1 MPTSAAARVWT
12 DPDVL
17 SSSPARSSPSL
28 ILEPRVSA
36 PARPADVVEALVER
50 ARSEGRLSLDQLR
63 TSFDAA
69 GIGPTEA
76 RAVLRE
82 LSEQGAVVM
91 SDDLAAAKPVRTRR
105 AAAKSPSTKPSVA
118 RPAKRAAGPQET
130 RPAGRT
136 VADGPAVEPLVE
148 EHTVSV
154 QTAPDLVVDLTAVEA
169 TAAAAPAKPAR
180 SRAKAAPKAAVAAPA
195 KAVPAK
201 QTKAEAEAAV
211 LEAAQPDGDTVF
223 AEPVAAPV
231 VVAEEDK
238 PLALD
243 EPPPGID
250 LVKAYLREIGRVAL
264 LTAEMEVDL
273 AKRIEAGLFATE
285 KLRQH
290 NAGETKI
297 PAAMRRDLVEIERDG
312 EVAKRHLLEAN
323 LRLVVSLAK
332 RYQGRG
338 LDLLD
343 LVQEGNLGLVR
354 AVEKFDYAKGYKF
367 STYATWWIRQALQ
380 RALADQG
387 RTIRVPVHMAE
398 LITKVTRTRRDLTQ
412 SLGREPLSEELGE
425 PLGMT
430 AEKVEEILRY
440 GRDTLSLHAPVGDDD
455 AVLGD
460 FIHDTDSLDP
470 QAAVEMQMLQG
481 QLSEVLD
488 SLPERSAI
496 VMRMRFGL
504 EDGRA
509 RTLDEVGRHLGL
521 TRERIRQI
529 ERDTL
534 AEIRAGG
541 RADALRE
548 YVA

>member
-1 MPTSAAARVWT
+1 M
-12 DPDVL
+12 
-17 SSSPARSSPSL
+17 
-28 ILEPRVSA
+28 
-36 PARPADVVEALVER
+36 
-50 ARSEGRLSLDQLR
+50 
-63 TSFDAA
+63 
-69 GIGPTEA
+69 
-76 RAVLRE
+76 
-82 LSEQGAVVM
+82 
-91 SDDLAAAKPVRTRR
+91 
-105 AAAKSPSTKPSVA
+105 
-118 RPAKRAAGPQET
+118 
-130 RPAGRT
+130 
-136 VADGPAVEPLVE
+136 
-148 EHTVSV
+148 
-154 QTAPDLVVDLTAVEA
+154 
-169 TAAAAPAKPAR
+169 
-180 SRAKAAPKAAVAAPA
+180 
-195 KAVPAK
+195 
-201 QTKAEAEAAV
+201 

-285 KLRQH
+285 KLRLH
-290 NAGETKI
+290 NVGEAKL

-412 SLGREPLSEELGE
+412 SLGREPSSEEIGE
-425 PLGMT
+425 PLSMT
-430 AEKVEEILRY
+430 AEKVEEILRH
-440 GRDTLSLHAPVGDDD
+440 GRDTLSLQAPVGDDE

-460 FIHDTDSLDP
+460 FITDVDSIDP
-470 QAAVEMQMLQG
+470 QAAVETQMLHG

-504 EDGRA
+504 EDGRP

>member
-1 MPTSAAARVWT
+1 M
-12 DPDVL
+12 
-17 SSSPARSSPSL
+17 
-28 ILEPRVSA
+28 SA
-36 PARPADVVEALVER
+36 PARSADAVVEALV
-50 ARSEGRLSLDQLR
+50 ARSRTEGGLSMDQLR
-63 TSFDAA
+63 TAFDDA
-69 GIGPTEA
+69 GIGPSEA
-76 RAVLRE
+76 RSVLRQ
-82 LSEQGAVVM
+82 LSEQGAVLGT
-91 SDDLAAAKPVRTRR
+91 DEPTARARRTK
-105 AAAKSPSTKPSVA
+105 ASAA
-118 RPAKRAAGPQET
+118 RPAKRATGPQET

-136 VADGPAVEPLVE
+136 VTSGSPTEMQVETPAEEPDVTLTTTDTTAAEAVLAPAAKKAPAKKAAAKRAPVKKAVAVETAAVKEPVRKQTKE
-148 EHTVSV
+148 E
-154 QTAPDLVVDLTAVEA
+154 
-169 TAAAAPAKPAR
+169 AAAAI
-180 SRAKAAPKAAVAAPA
+180 
-195 KAVPAK
+195 
-201 QTKAEAEAAV
+201 AEAA
-211 LEAAQPDGDTVF
+211 LPDSDTVF
-223 AEPVAAPV
+223 AEPAAPV
-231 VVAEEDK
+231 VVSEEDK

-273 AKRIEAGLFATE
+273 AKRIEAGLFGTE
-285 KLRQH
+285 KMRQVSV
-290 NAGETKI
+290 GELKLA
-297 PAAMRRDLVEIERDG
+297 AAMKRDLAEIIKDG
-312 EVAKRHLLEAN
+312 DVAKRHLLEAN

-412 SLGREPLSEELGE
+412 SLGREPSTEELGE

-430 AEKVEEILRY
+430 AAKVEEILRH
-440 GRDTLSLHAPVGDDD
+440 GRDTLSLQAPVGDDE

-460 FIHDTDSLDP
+460 FITDTDSIDP
-470 QAAVEMQMLQG
+470 QAAVETQMLHG

-504 EDGRA
+504 EDGRP

>member
-1 MPTSAAARVWT
+1 M
-12 DPDVL
+12 
-17 SSSPARSSPSL
+17 
-28 ILEPRVSA
+28 SA

-50 ARSEGRLSLDQLR
+50 ARTEGRLSLEQLR

-76 RAVLRE
+76 RGVLRE

-91 SDDLAAAKPVRTRR
+91 SDDLAAVKPVRARR
-105 AAAKSPSTKPSVA
+105 AATKPSSTKPSVA
-118 RPAKRAAGPQET
+118 RPAGRASGPQET

-136 VADGPAVEPLVE
+136 VADGTAVEPLVE
-148 EHTVSV
+148 ESSVSV
-154 QTAPDLVVDLTAVEA
+154 QTAPDLVVDLTVDEASLAPTAVP
-169 TAAAAPAKPAR
+169 AAAPAVTPRPAR
-180 SRAKAAPKAAVAAPA
+180 SRAKAAPKTAAKDAAAAAAKPA
-195 KAVPAK
+195 PVK

-211 LEAAQPDGDTVF
+211 LEAAQPEGDTVF

-231 VVAEEDK
+231 VVADEDK

-290 NAGETKI
+290 NVGETKI

-398 LITKVTRTRRDLTQ
+398 LIAKVTRTRRDLTQ
-412 SLGREPLSEELGE
+412 SLGREPSSEEIGE
-425 PLGMT
+425 PLAMT
-430 AEKVEEILRY
+430 ADKVEEILRH
-440 GRDTLSLHAPVGDDD
+440 GRDTLSLQAPVGDDE

-460 FIHDTDSLDP
+460 FITDVDSIDP
-470 QAAVEMQMLQG
+470 QAAVETQMLHG

-504 EDGRA
+504 EDGRP
-509 RTLDEVGRHLGL
+509 RTLDEVGRFLGL

>member
-1 MPTSAAARVWT
+1 MP
-12 DPDVL
+12 
-17 SSSPARSSPSL
+17 
-28 ILEPRVSA
+28 A
-36 PARPADVVEALVER
+36 PARPADVVETLV
-50 ARSEGRLSLDQLR
+50 ARSQSEGPLSLGQLR
-63 TSFDAA
+63 SAFDAA
-69 GIGPTEA
+69 GIGPAEA
-76 RAVLRE
+76 RTVLRS
-82 LSEQGAVVM
+82 LSEQGAVL
-91 SDDLAAAKPVRTRR
+91 DAEAERPAARARRT
-105 AAAKSPSTKPSVA
+105 TKTSVA
-118 RPAKRAAGPQET
+118 RPAKRLAGPQET

-136 VADGPAVEPLVE
+136 VPTHSADPSGEDNAVP
-148 EHTVSV
+148 T
-154 QTAPDLVVDLTAVEA
+154 QTAP
-169 TAAAAPAKPAR
+169 
-180 SRAKAAPKAAVAAPA
+180 KAAPKAAAKAAAKVATPAAPA
-195 KAVPAK
+195 AAKPVKAAPK
-201 QTKAEAEAAV
+201 QTKEEAAAAVAEAA
-211 LEAAQPDGDTVF
+211 LPEGDTVF
-223 AEPVAAPV
+223 AEPAAAPPV
-231 VVAEEDK
+231 VLDEDK

-264 LTAEMEVDL
+264 LTAELEVDL

-290 NAGETKI
+290 AAGETKI
-297 PAAMRRDLVEIERDG
+297 PAAMRRDLVEIEKDG
-312 EVAKRHLLEAN
+312 EIAKRHLLEAN

-412 SLGREPLSEELGE
+412 SLGREPSSEEIGE
-425 PLGMT
+425 PLAMT
-430 AEKVEEILRY
+430 AEKVEEILRH
-440 GRDTLSLHAPVGDDD
+440 GRDTLSLQAPVGDDE

-460 FIHDTDSLDP
+460 FIHDVDSIDP
-470 QAAVEMQMLQG
+470 QAAVETQMLHG

-504 EDGRA
+504 DDGKP
-509 RTLDEVGRHLGL
+509 RTLDEVGRFLGL

>member
-1 MPTSAAARVWT
+1 M
-12 DPDVL
+12 
-17 SSSPARSSPSL
+17 
-28 ILEPRVSA
+28 ILEPLVSA
-36 PARPADVVEALVER
+36 PARPTDVVEALVER
-50 ARSEGRLSLDQLR
+50 ARSEGRLSLEQLR

-118 RPAKRAAGPQET
+118 RPAKRASGPQET

-136 VADGPAVEPLVE
+136 VADGTAVELLVE
-148 EHTVSV
+148 EPSLSV
-154 QTAPDLVVDLTAVEA
+154 QTAQTTPDLVVDLTAVEG
-169 TAAAAPAKPAR
+169 TAAVAAAPAKR
-180 SRAKAAPKAAVAAPA
+180 TRAKAAPKAAPKAAAAVVAAPA
-195 KAVPAK
+195 KATK

-285 KLRQH
+285 KLRLH
-290 NAGETKI
+290 NVGEAKL

-412 SLGREPLSEELGE
+412 SLGREPSSEEIGE
-425 PLGMT
+425 PLSMT
-430 AEKVEEILRY
+430 AEKVEEILRH
-440 GRDTLSLHAPVGDDD
+440 GRDTLSLQAPVGDDE

-460 FIHDTDSLDP
+460 FITDVDSIDP
-470 QAAVEMQMLQG
+470 QAAVETQMLHG

-504 EDGRA
+504 EDGRP

>member
-1 MPTSAAARVWT
+1 LT
-12 DPDVL
+12 
-17 SSSPARSSPSL
+17 
-28 ILEPRVSA
+28 A
-36 PARPADVVEALVER
+36 PARPADVVETLVAR
-50 ARSEGRLSLDQLR
+50 SRSEGPLSLEQLR
-63 TSFDAA
+63 SAFDAA
-69 GIGPTEA
+69 GIGPAEA
-76 RAVLRE
+76 RSVLRS
-82 LSEQGAVVM
+82 LSEQGAVLG
-91 SDDLAAAKPVRTRR
+91 SEQERPALRARRT
-105 AAAKSPSTKPSVA
+105 TKTSGA
-118 RPAKRAAGPQET
+118 RPAKRVAGPQET

-136 VADGPAVEPLVE
+136 VPTSSADPSGEDIAVP
-148 EHTVSV
+148 S
-154 QTAPDLVVDLTAVEA
+154 QTIAKPKA
-169 TAAAAPAKPAR
+169 TAA
-180 SRAKAAPKAAVAAPA
+180 SKAAVKAAV
-195 KAVPAK
+195 KPAK
-201 QTKAEAEAAV
+201 QTKEEAAAAVAEAA
-211 LEAAQPDGDTVF
+211 LPEGDTVF
-223 AEPVAAPV
+223 AEPATAAV
-231 VVAEEDK
+231 VVPDEDK

-297 PAAMRRDLVEIERDG
+297 PAAMRRDLVEIEKDG
-312 EVAKRHLLEAN
+312 EIAKRHLLEAN

-412 SLGREPLSEELGE
+412 SLGREPTSEEIGE
-425 PLGMT
+425 PLAMT
-430 AEKVEEILRY
+430 AEKVEEILRH
-440 GRDTLSLHAPVGDDD
+440 GRDTLSLQAPVGDDE

-460 FIHDTDSLDP
+460 FIHDVDSIDP
-470 QAAVEMQMLQG
+470 QAAVETQMLHG

-504 EDGRA
+504 EDGRP
-509 RTLDEVGRHLGL
+509 RTLDEVGRFLGL

>member
-1 MPTSAAARVWT
+1 M
-12 DPDVL
+12 
-17 SSSPARSSPSL
+17 
-28 ILEPRVSA
+28 SA
-36 PARPADVVEALVER
+36 PARPADVVETLV
-50 ARSEGRLSLDQLR
+50 ARSQSEGPLSLEQLR
-63 TSFDAA
+63 SAFDAA
-69 GIGPTEA
+69 GIGPAEA
-76 RAVLRE
+76 RTVLRS
-82 LSEQGAVVM
+82 LSEQGAV
-91 SDDLAAAKPVRTRR
+91 LGEGAERPAARARRT
-105 AAAKSPSTKPSVA
+105 TKTSVA
-118 RPAKRAAGPQET
+118 RPAKRASGPQEK
-130 RPAGRT
+130 RPVGRT
-136 VADGPAVEPLVE
+136 VPTSA
-148 EHTVSV
+148 SV
-154 QTAPDLVVDLTAVEA
+154 DPSGEDTAVPSQTIASPKAPAASPAGKVAKPVKQTKEE
-169 TAAAAPAKPAR
+169 AAAA
-180 SRAKAAPKAAVAAPA
+180 V
-195 KAVPAK
+195 
-201 QTKAEAEAAV
+201 AEAA
-211 LEAAQPDGDTVF
+211 LPDGDTVF
-223 AEPVAAPV
+223 AEPAAAPV
-231 VVAEEDK
+231 VVPDEDK

-264 LTAEMEVDL
+264 LTAELEVDL
-273 AKRIEAGLFATE
+273 AKRIEAGLFATY
-285 KLRQH
+285 KLSQH
-290 NAGETKI
+290 ASGEAKI
-297 PAAMRRDLVEIERDG
+297 PAAMRRDLVEIEKDG
-312 EVAKRHLLEAN
+312 EIAKRHLLEAN

-412 SLGREPLSEELGE
+412 SLGREPSSEEIGE
-425 PLGMT
+425 PLAMT
-430 AEKVEEILRY
+430 AEKVEEILRH
-440 GRDTLSLHAPVGDDD
+440 GRDTLSLQAPVGDDE

-460 FIHDTDSLDP
+460 FIHDVDSIDP
-470 QAAVEMQMLQG
+470 QAAVETQMLHG

-504 EDGRA
+504 EDGRP
-509 RTLDEVGRHLGL
+509 RTLDEVGRFLGL

>member
-1 MPTSAAARVWT
+1 MSA
-12 DPDVL
+12 P
-17 SSSPARSSPSL
+17 RSS
-28 ILEPRVSA
+28 
-36 PARPADVVEALVER
+36 
-50 ARSEGRLSLDQLR
+50 
-63 TSFDAA
+63 
-69 GIGPTEA
+69 
-76 RAVLRE
+76 
-82 LSEQGAVVM
+82 
-91 SDDLAAAKPVRTRR
+91 R
-105 AAAKSPSTKPSVA
+105 AAAPKAATKASPKSNAKSKPA
-118 RPAKRAAGPQET
+118 DRPATRPTATEAT
-130 RPAGRT
+130 RPAGR
-136 VADGPAVEPLVE
+136 
-148 EHTVSV
+148 S
-154 QTAPDLVVDLTAVEA
+154 TAP
-169 TAAAAPAKPAR
+169 AAAEP
-180 SRAKAAPKAAVAAPA
+180 
-195 KAVPAK
+195 VPV
-201 QTKAEAEAAV
+201 E
-211 LEAAQPDGDTVF
+211 GDTVF
-223 AEPVAAPV
+223 PEPVAPAAP
-231 VVAEEDK
+231 VAEEDV

-243 EPPPGID
+243 EAPPGID

-273 AKRIEAGLFATE
+273 AKRVEAGLFANE
-285 KLRQH
+285 KLRAH
-290 NAGETKI
+290 TDGEVKI
-297 PAAMRRDLVEIERDG
+297 PIAMRRDLAEIVIDG
-312 EVAKRHLLEAN
+312 ERAKRHLLEAN

-412 SLGREPLSEELGE
+412 TLGREPTSEELGE
-425 PLGMT
+425 PLGIT
-430 AEKVEEILRY
+430 PEKIEEILRY
-440 GRDTLSLHAPVGDDD
+440 GRDTLSLQAPVGDDD

-460 FIHDTDSLDP
+460 FITDTDSVDP
-470 QAAVEMQMLQG
+470 QMAVETQMLQG
-481 QLSEVLD
+481 QLSEVLEA
-488 SLPERSAI
+488 LPERSAI
-496 VMRMRFGL
+496 VMKMRFGL
-504 EDGRA
+504 VDGRP

-541 RADALRE
+541 RADGLRE

>member
-1 MPTSAAARVWT
+1 MP
-12 DPDVL
+12 
-17 SSSPARSSPSL
+17 
-28 ILEPRVSA
+28 A
-36 PARPADVVEALVER
+36 PARPADVVETLVARAER
-50 ARSEGRLSLDQLR
+50 EGRLTLAQLR
-63 TSFDAA
+63 TVFDDA
-69 GIGPTEA
+69 GIGPAQA
-76 RAVLRE
+76 RAVLKS
-82 LSEQGAVVM
+82 LSEAGAVLESEEAPRRTAV
-91 SDDLAAAKPVRTRR
+91 SAKKTAAKP
-105 AAAKSPSTKPSVA
+105 AAKK
-118 RPAKRAAGPQET
+118 RPVKRVAGPQES

-136 VADGPAVEPLVE
+136 V
-148 EHTVSV
+148 TS
-154 QTAPDLVVDLTAVEA
+154 TAPAQGTS
-169 TAAAAPAKPAR
+169 APAEASVSEGHDAPATPTQTDT
-180 SRAKAAPKAAVAAPA
+180 APEADVPTPQTTAPAAVADADDENA
-195 KAVPAK
+195 
-201 QTKAEAEAAV
+201 
-211 LEAAQPDGDTVF
+211 
-223 AEPVAAPV
+223 
-231 VVAEEDK
+231 

-243 EPPPGID
+243 EAPPGID
-250 LVKAYLREIGRVAL
+250 LVKAYLREIGKVAL
-264 LTAEMEVDL
+264 LNAEQEVEL
-273 AKRIEAGLFATE
+273 AKRIEAGLFAGE
-285 KLRQH
+285 KLRQ
-290 NAGETKI
+290 NKAGELKLTPTMK
-297 PAAMRRDLVEIERDG
+297 RDLAEIERDG
-312 EVAKRHLLEAN
+312 ERAKRHLLEAN

-412 SLGREPLSEELGE
+412 TLGREPTSEELGE

-440 GRDTLSLHAPVGDDD
+440 GRDTLSLQAPVGDDD

-460 FIHDTDSLDP
+460 FITDTDSIDP
-470 QAAVEMQMLQG
+470 QQAVESQLLHG
-481 QLSEVLD
+481 QLSAVLS

-504 EDGRA
+504 DDGRP

-534 AEIRAGG
+534 AEIRACGS
-541 RADALRE
+541 ADALRE

>member
-1 MPTSAAARVWT
+1 MP
-12 DPDVL
+12 
-17 SSSPARSSPSL
+17 
-28 ILEPRVSA
+28 A
-36 PARPADVVEALVER
+36 PARAKAPVATTDVTPAAK
-50 ARSEGRLSLDQLR
+50 APKAAAS
-63 TSFDAA
+63 TADAA
-69 GIGPTEA
+69 PAAKATA
-76 RAVLRE
+76 TKAT
-82 LSEQGAVVM
+82 AAKATAPK
-91 SDDLAAAKPVRTRR
+91 AAAKP
-105 AAAKSPSTKPSVA
+105 AKSAKAADRPAA
-118 RPAKRAAGPQET
+118 RPAAKQAT

-136 VADGPAVEPLVE
+136 VADAPVEPE
-148 EHTVSV
+148 
-154 QTAPDLVVDLTAVEA
+154 
-169 TAAAAPAKPAR
+169 
-180 SRAKAAPKAAVAAPA
+180 
-195 KAVPAK
+195 
-201 QTKAEAEAAV
+201 
-211 LEAAQPDGDTVF
+211 GDTVF
-223 AEPVAAPV
+223 PEPAEPVDASAPATAV
-231 VVAEEDK
+231 VEEDA
-238 PLALD
+238 PMALD
-243 EPPPGID
+243 EAPPGID

-273 AKRIEAGLFATE
+273 AKRIEAGLFANE
-285 KLRQH
+285 KLRAH
-290 NAGETKI
+290 
-297 PAAMRRDLVEIERDG
+297 RDG
-312 EVAKRHLLEAN
+312 EVKIPIALRRDLAEIVVDGERAKRHLLEAN

-412 SLGREPLSEELGE
+412 SLGREPLAEELGE

-430 AEKVEEILRY
+430 PEKIEEILRY
-440 GRDTLSLHAPVGDDD
+440 GRDTLSLQAPVGDDD

-460 FIHDTDSLDP
+460 FITDTDSVDP
-470 QAAVEMQMLQG
+470 QVAVETQMLQG
-481 QLSEVLD
+481 QLGEVLD
-488 SLPERSAI
+488 ALPERSAT
-496 VMRMRFGL
+496 VMKMRFGL
-504 EDGRA
+504 VDGRP

-534 AEIRAGG
+534 AEIRSGG
-541 RADALRE
+541 SADGLRE

>member
-1 MPTSAAARVWT
+1 MAAARPT
-12 DPDVL
+12 
-17 SSSPARSSPSL
+17 
-28 ILEPRVSA
+28 
-36 PARPADVVEALVER
+36 DVVEALVER
-50 ARSEGRLSLDQLR
+50 SQSEGPLSLAQLR
-63 TSFDAA
+63 QAFDAA
-69 GIGPTEA
+69 GVGPAEA
-76 RAVLRE
+76 RDVLRRLTDGGAVLDPPTA
-82 LSEQGAVVM
+82 G
-91 SDDLAAAKPVRTRR
+91 
-105 AAAKSPSTKPSVA
+105 PSANRPSVSAPLNLDSPLVVDLTAPDGSADATSGGSVAGKVAGNATAGGA
-118 RPAKRAAGPQET
+118 RPARSTARPGGKKPTT

-136 VADGPAVEPLVE
+136 VPDAEPAE
-148 EHTVSV
+148 T
-154 QTAPDLVVDLTAVEA
+154 
-169 TAAAAPAKPAR
+169 
-180 SRAKAAPKAAVAAPA
+180 
-195 KAVPAK
+195 
-201 QTKAEAEAAV
+201 
-211 LEAAQPDGDTVF
+211 DTVF
-223 AEPVAAPV
+223 PEAPAPAAP
-231 VVAEEDK
+231 VAEEDV

-243 EPPPGID
+243 EAPPGID
-250 LVKAYLREIGRVAL
+250 LVKAYLREIGKVAL
-264 LTAEMEVDL
+264 LTAELEVDL
-273 AKRIEAGLFATE
+273 AKRIEAGLFAVE
-285 KLRQH
+285 KVRRH
-290 NAGETKI
+290 EAGEARLAPK
-297 PAAMRRDLVEIERDG
+297 ARRDLEEIGRDG
-312 EVAKRHLLEAN
+312 ERAKRHLLEAN

-398 LITKVTRTRRDLTQ
+398 LITKCTRTRRDLTQ
-412 SLGREPLSEELGE
+412 SLGREPSTEEIGE

-430 AEKVEEILRY
+430 AGKVEEILRY

-460 FIHDTDSLDP
+460 FITDTDSPDP
-470 QAAVEMQMLQG
+470 AAAVEMDMLQG
-481 QLSEVLD
+481 QLGEVLS
-488 SLPERSAI
+488 SLPERSAV

-504 EDGRA
+504 DDGRP

-534 AEIRAGG
+534 AELRSGG
-541 RADALRE
+541 RAEALRE

>member
-1 MPTSAAARVWT
+1 MPTAARRDTEVA
-12 DPDVL
+12 L
-17 SSSPARSSPSL
+17 
-28 ILEPRVSA
+28 
-36 PARPADVVEALVER
+36 EALVQR
-50 ARSEGRLSLDQLR
+50 AQSEGQMSLAQLR
-63 TSFDAA
+63 TTFEQA
-69 GIGPTEA
+69 GIGPDEA
-76 RAVLRE
+76 GAVLRRLTE
-82 LSEQGAVVM
+82 AGVVIGSEG
-91 SDDLAAAKPVRTRR
+91 DLTSPAKARR
-105 AAAKSPSTKPSVA
+105 AA
-118 RPAKRAAGPQET
+118 T
-130 RPAGRT
+130 RPASTRKAAT
-136 VADGPAVEPLVE
+136 RAATPTTSD
-148 EHTVSV
+148 V
-154 QTAPDLVVDLTAVEA
+154 QTEASAPTETVTPVTDTVTKTRTRKTAAKKTETAPAPEVVDEA
-169 TAAAAPAKPAR
+169 TAAEEGD
-180 SRAKAAPKAAVAAPA
+180 VE
-195 KAVPAK
+195 
-201 QTKAEAEAAV
+201 EAEDA
-211 LEAAQPDGDTVF
+211 
-223 AEPVAAPV
+223 
-231 VVAEEDK
+231 

-243 EPPPGID
+243 EAPPGID

-264 LTAEMEVDL
+264 LTAVEEVDL
-273 AKRIEAGLFATE
+273 AKRIEAGLFAQE
-285 KLRQH
+285 KLRM
-290 NAGETKI
+290 NAEEGLKLTPTMKK
-297 PAAMRRDLVEIERDG
+297 DLTWVVRDG
-312 EVAKRHLLEAN
+312 DKAKRHLLEAN

-412 SLGREPLSEELGE
+412 TLGREPTSEELGE

-430 AEKVEEILRY
+430 PEKIEEILRY
-440 GRDTLSLHAPVGDDD
+440 GRDTLSLQAPVGDDD

-460 FIHDTDSLDP
+460 FITDTDSVDP
-470 QAAVEMQMLQG
+470 QVAVETQMLQG
-481 QLSEVLD
+481 QLGEVLD

-496 VMRMRFGL
+496 VMKMRFGL
-504 EDGRA
+504 VDGRP

-541 RADALRE
+541 RAEGLRE

>member
-1 MPTSAAARVWT
+1 M
-12 DPDVL
+12 
-17 SSSPARSSPSL
+17 
-28 ILEPRVSA
+28 SA
-36 PARPADVVEALVER
+36 PARPADVVETLV
-50 ARSEGRLSLDQLR
+50 ARSQSEGPLSHEQLR
-63 TSFDAA
+63 SAFDAA
-69 GIGPTEA
+69 GIGPSEA
-76 RAVLRE
+76 RAVLRS
-82 LSEQGAVVM
+82 LSEQGAVLG
-91 SDDLAAAKPVRTRR
+91 SEPERPAARTRR
-105 AAAKSPSTKPSVA
+105 TSKASVA
-118 RPAKRAAGPQET
+118 RPVKRAVGPQEK

-136 VADGPAVEPLVE
+136 VP
-148 EHTVSV
+148 T
-154 QTAPDLVVDLTAVEA
+154 TAPIDPSGEDTAVLTETA
-169 TAAAAPAKPAR
+169 TAQTTPAPKTPAR
-180 SRAKAAPKAAVAAPA
+180 ARKAAAKAAPATGAAATPETPAVTAAQLKAQSKADNEAAVA
-195 KAVPAK
+195 
-201 QTKAEAEAAV
+201 EAA
-211 LEAAQPDGDTVF
+211 LPESDTVF
-223 AEPVAAPV
+223 AEPAEPTAAVTPSD
-231 VVAEEDK
+231 EDK

-290 NAGETKI
+290 TAGETKI
-297 PAAMRRDLVEIERDG
+297 AAAMRRDLVEIEKDG

-412 SLGREPLSEELGE
+412 SLGREPTSEEIGE
-425 PLGMT
+425 PLAMT
-430 AEKVEEILRY
+430 AEKVEEILRH
-440 GRDTLSLHAPVGDDD
+440 GRDTLSLQAPVGDDE

-460 FIHDTDSLDP
+460 FIHDVDSIDP
-470 QAAVEMQMLQG
+470 QAAVETQMLHG

-504 EDGRA
+504 DDGRP
-509 RTLDEVGRHLGL
+509 RTLDEVGRFLGL

>member
-1 MPTSAAARVWT
+1 M
-12 DPDVL
+12 
-17 SSSPARSSPSL
+17 
-28 ILEPRVSA
+28 SA
-36 PARPADVVEALVER
+36 PARPSDVVEALVER
-50 ARSEGRLSLDQLR
+50 ARNEGRLSLEQLR

-91 SDDLAAAKPVRTRR
+91 SDDLAAGKSVRTRR
-105 AAAKSPSTKPSVA
+105 AAGKSPSTKPSVA
-118 RPAKRAAGPQET
+118 RPAKRASGPQET

-136 VADGPAVEPLVE
+136 VADGTAVEPLVE
-148 EHTVSV
+148 EPTVSV
-154 QTAPDLVVDLTAVEA
+154 QTAPDLVVDLTAAV
-169 TAAAAPAKPAR
+169 TAADALSVEAPAKPAR
-180 SRAKAAPKAAVAAPA
+180 SRAKAAPKPAAAPA
-195 KAVPAK
+195 KAAPAK
-201 QTKAEAEAAV
+201 QSKAEAEAAV

-231 VVAEEDK
+231 VVADEDK

-290 NAGETKI
+290 NAGETKT

-412 SLGREPLSEELGE
+412 SLGREPSSEEIGE
-425 PLGMT
+425 PLSMT
-430 AEKVEEILRY
+430 AEKVEEILRH
-440 GRDTLSLHAPVGDDD
+440 GRDTLSLQAPVGDDE

-460 FIHDTDSLDP
+460 FIHDVDSIDP
-470 QAAVEMQMLQG
+470 QAAVETQMLHG

-504 EDGRA
+504 EDGRP

>member
-1 MPTSAAARVWT
+1 M
-12 DPDVL
+12 
-17 SSSPARSSPSL
+17 
-28 ILEPRVSA
+28 SA
-36 PARPADVVEALVER
+36 PARPTDVVEALVER
-50 ARSEGRLSLDQLR
+50 ARSEGRLSLEQLR

-105 AAAKSPSTKPSVA
+105 AAVKSPSTKPSVA
-118 RPAKRAAGPQET
+118 RPAKRTSGPQET

-136 VADGPAVEPLVE
+136 VADGTAVEPLLE
-148 EHTVSV
+148 EPTVSV
-154 QTAPDLVVDLTAVEA
+154 QTAPDLVVDLTEAAVA
-169 TAAAAPAKPAR
+169 PAPAPAKR
-180 SRAKAAPKAAVAAPA
+180 TRAKAAPKAAPAAAA
-195 KAVPAK
+195 KPVPAVK

-211 LEAAQPDGDTVF
+211 LEAAQPEGDTVF

-231 VVAEEDK
+231 VVADEDK

-290 NAGETKI
+290 NVGETKI

-412 SLGREPLSEELGE
+412 SLGREPSSEEIGE
-425 PLGMT
+425 PLSMT
-430 AEKVEEILRY
+430 AEKVEEILRH
-440 GRDTLSLHAPVGDDD
+440 GRDTLSLQAPVGDDE

-460 FIHDTDSLDP
+460 FITDVDSIDP
-470 QAAVEMQMLQG
+470 QAAVETQMLHG

-504 EDGRA
+504 EDGRP

>member
-1 MPTSAAARVWT
+1 M
-12 DPDVL
+12 
-17 SSSPARSSPSL
+17 
-28 ILEPRVSA
+28 SA
-36 PARPADVVEALVER
+36 PVRPADVVEALV
-50 ARSEGRLSLDQLR
+50 ARSAREGRLSLSQLR
-63 TSFDAA
+63 IVFDEA
-69 GIGPTEA
+69 GIGPVEA
-76 RAVLRE
+76 RSVLQQ
-82 LSEQGAVVM
+82 LSEAGAVIG
-91 SDDLAAAKPVRTRR
+91 SEAGSSTRR
-105 AAAKSPSTKPSVA
+105 SGKPAGPGAARK
-118 RPAKRAAGPQET
+118 RPAKRVAGPQET

-136 VADGPAVEPLVE
+136 VTAAADAGTAELAPGRCAGTSAAASTSSSEDLPDLPVVLD
-148 EHTVSV
+148 S
-154 QTAPDLVVDLTAVEA
+154 TAPEVPVPTQPAPA
-169 TAAAAPAKPAR
+169 APAAAPA
-180 SRAKAAPKAAVAAPA
+180 AAPDTAPAAAPA
-195 KAVPAK
+195 ADVDAPDS
-201 QTKAEAEAAV
+201 EA
-211 LEAAQPDGDTVF
+211 D
-223 AEPVAAPV
+223 API
-231 VVAEEDK
+231 
-238 PLALD
+238 ALD
-243 EPPPGID
+243 EAPPGID
-250 LVKAYLREIGRVAL
+250 LVKAYLREIGKVAL
-264 LTAEMEVDL
+264 LNAEQEVEL

-285 KLRQH
+285 KLRL
-290 NAGETKI
+290 NRVGELKLTPTLK
-297 PAAMRRDLVEIERDG
+297 RDLAEIERDG
-312 EVAKRHLLEAN
+312 ERAKRHLLEAN

-412 SLGREPLSEELGE
+412 TLGREPTSEELGE
-425 PLGMT
+425 PLAMT

-440 GRDTLSLHAPVGDDD
+440 GRDTLSLQAPVGDDD

-460 FIHDTDSLDP
+460 FITDTDSVDP
-470 QAAVEMQMLQG
+470 QQAVESQLLHG
-481 QLSEVLD
+481 QLSQVLD
-488 SLPERSAI
+488 SLPERSAT

-504 EDGRA
+504 DDGRP

-534 AEIRAGG
+534 AEIRSGG
-541 RADALRE
+541 SADALRE

>member
-1 MPTSAAARVWT
+1 
-12 DPDVL
+12 
-17 SSSPARSSPSL
+17 
-28 ILEPRVSA
+28 
-36 PARPADVVEALVER
+36 
-50 ARSEGRLSLDQLR
+50 
-63 TSFDAA
+63 
-69 GIGPTEA
+69 
-76 RAVLRE
+76 
-82 LSEQGAVVM
+82 
-91 SDDLAAAKPVRTRR
+91 
-105 AAAKSPSTKPSVA
+105 VA
-118 RPAKRAAGPQET
+118 
-130 RPAGRT
+130 
-136 VADGPAVEPLVE
+136 
-148 EHTVSV
+148 
-154 QTAPDLVVDLTAVEA
+154 
-169 TAAAAPAKPAR
+169 
-180 SRAKAAPKAAVAAPA
+180 AAVAD
-195 KAVPAK
+195 
-201 QTKAEAEAAV
+201 AA
-211 LEAAQPDGDTVF
+211 LEAGDTVF
-223 AEPVAAPV
+223 AEPTAPKAP
-231 VVAEEDK
+231 VAEEDA

-243 EPPPGID
+243 EAPPGID

-264 LTAEMEVDL
+264 LTAELEVEL
-273 AKRIEAGLFATE
+273 AKRIEAGLFANE

-290 NAGETKI
+290 SAGETKI
-297 PAAMRRDLVEIERDG
+297 PAAMRRDLAEIVRDG

-430 AEKVEEILRY
+430 AEKIEEILRY
-440 GRDTLSLHAPVGDDD
+440 GRDTLSLQAPVGDDD

-460 FIHDTDSLDP
+460 FITDTDSIDP

-481 QLSEVLD
+481 QLSAVLD

-504 EDGRA
+504 EDGRP
-509 RTLDEVGRHLGL
+509 RTLDEVGRFLGL

-541 RADALRE
+541 RAEALRE

>member
-1 MPTSAAARVWT
+1 MP
-12 DPDVL
+12 
-17 SSSPARSSPSL
+17 
-28 ILEPRVSA
+28 A
-36 PARPADVVEALVER
+36 PARPLDAVEVLAAPSASGTAATPATPATEGAARPRR
-50 ARSEGRLSLDQLR
+50 A
-63 TSFDAA
+63 TSGTSASKAA
-69 GIGPTEA
+69 PAASTA
-76 RAVLRE
+76 KSATKTK
-82 LSEQGAVVM
+82 
-91 SDDLAAAKPVRTRR
+91 AAAKP
-105 AAAKSPSTKPSVA
+105 AADRPAA
-118 RPAKRAAGPQET
+118 RPAAKQAT

-136 VADGPAVEPLVE
+136 VADAPAEPE
-148 EHTVSV
+148 TDTVF
-154 QTAPDLVVDLTAVEA
+154 PEP
-169 TAAAAPAKPAR
+169 AAPA
-180 SRAKAAPKAAVAAPA
+180 AP
-195 KAVPAK
+195 
-201 QTKAEAEAAV
+201 
-211 LEAAQPDGDTVF
+211 
-223 AEPVAAPV
+223 
-231 VVAEEDK
+231 VAEEDA
-238 PLALD
+238 PMALD
-243 EPPPGID
+243 EAPPGID

-273 AKRIEAGLFATE
+273 AKRIEAGLFAND
-285 KLRQH
+285 KLRSH
-290 NAGETKI
+290 RDGEVKI
-297 PAAMRRDLVEIERDG
+297 PIAMRRDLAEIVIDG
-312 EVAKRHLLEAN
+312 DRAKRHLLEAN

-412 SLGREPLSEELGE
+412 SLGREPLAEELGE

-430 AEKVEEILRY
+430 PEKIEEILRY
-440 GRDTLSLHAPVGDDD
+440 GRDTLSLQAPVGDDD

-460 FIHDTDSLDP
+460 FITDTDSVDP
-470 QAAVEMQMLQG
+470 QLAVETQMLQG
-481 QLSEVLD
+481 QLSDVLD
-488 SLPERSAI
+488 ALPERSAI
-496 VMRMRFGL
+496 VMKMRFGL
-504 EDGRA
+504 VDGRP

-541 RADALRE
+541 SADGLRE

>member
-1 MPTSAAARVWT
+1 M
-12 DPDVL
+12 
-17 SSSPARSSPSL
+17 
-28 ILEPRVSA
+28 SA
-36 PARPADVVEALVER
+36 PTRPADVTEALVER
-50 ARSEGRLSLDQLR
+50 SRTEGHLSPEQLR
-63 TSFDAA
+63 AAFDEA
-69 GIGPTEA
+69 GIGPAEA
-76 RAVLRE
+76 RTVLRQ
-82 LSEQGAVVM
+82 LSELGAMVT
-91 SDDLAAAKPVRTRR
+91 AEEPTTGRPARARRT
-105 AAAKSPSTKPSVA
+105 TKASAA

-136 VADGPAVEPLVE
+136 VTSGAPAESSVEDHMP
-148 EHTVSV
+148 VS
-154 QTAPDLVVDLTAVEA
+154 TAPALS
-169 TAAAAPAKPAR
+169 AAAAEPAATAPAPAGKAPTGKAPTKAALAKQAAAA
-180 SRAKAAPKAAVAAPA
+180 AKAAKAAEGPKPVRQTKEEAAAAVA
-195 KAVPAK
+195 
-201 QTKAEAEAAV
+201 EAA
-211 LEAAQPDGDTVF
+211 LPDGDTVF
-223 AEPVAAPV
+223 AEPAAAPTV
-231 VVAEEDK
+231 VPEEDK

-290 NAGETKI
+290 NVGETKI
-297 PAAMRRDLVEIERDG
+297 AAAMRRDLVEIERDG
-312 EVAKRHLLEAN
+312 QVAKRHLLEAN

-412 SLGREPLSEELGE
+412 SLGREPSSAEIGD
-425 PLGMT
+425 PLAMT
-430 AEKVEEILRY
+430 AEKVEEILRH
-440 GRDTLSLHAPVGDDD
+440 GRDTLSLQAPVGDDE

-460 FIHDTDSLDP
+460 FITDTDSIDP
-470 QAAVEMQMLQG
+470 QAAVETQMLHG

-504 EDGRA
+504 EDGRP

>member
-1 MPTSAAARVWT
+1 VTSGFSTETPAEEL
-12 DPDVL
+12 DVTIT
-17 SSSPARSSPSL
+17 AT
-28 ILEPRVSA
+28 A
-36 PARPADVVEALVER
+36 TA
-50 ARSEGRLSLDQLR
+50 
-63 TSFDAA
+63 TDAA
-69 GIGPTEA
+69 TD
-76 RAVLRE
+76 V
-82 LSEQGAVVM
+82 
-91 SDDLAAAKPVRTRR
+91 T
-105 AAAKSPSTKPSVA
+105 
-118 RPAKRAAGPQET
+118 
-130 RPAGRT
+130 
-136 VADGPAVEPLVE
+136 
-148 EHTVSV
+148 
-154 QTAPDLVVDLTAVEA
+154 
-169 TAAAAPAKPAR
+169 AAAPAAKAKP
-180 SRAKAAPKAAVAAPA
+180 RAKAAPKKAAVAAEPA
-195 KAVPAK
+195 VAKEPVRK
-201 QTKAEAEAAV
+201 QTKEEAA
-211 LEAAQPDGDTVF
+211 AAVAGAALPDGDTVF
-223 AEPVAAPV
+223 AEPAVAV
-231 VVAEEDK
+231 VVPEEDK

-285 KLRQH
+285 KMRLSGI
-290 NAGETKI
+290 GELKR
-297 PAAMRRDLVEIERDG
+297 AAAVERDLVDIVRDG
-312 EVAKRHLLEAN
+312 EVAARDLLEAN

-412 SLGREPLSEELGE
+412 SLGREPSTEELGE

-430 AEKVEEILRY
+430 AAKVEEILRH
-440 GRDTLSLHAPVGDDD
+440 GRDTLSLQAPVGDDE

-460 FIHDTDSLDP
+460 FITDTDSIDP
-470 QAAVEMQMLQG
+470 QAAVETQMLHG

-504 EDGRA
+504 EDGRP

-521 TRERIRQI
+521 TRARIRQI

-541 RADALRE
+541 RAEALRE